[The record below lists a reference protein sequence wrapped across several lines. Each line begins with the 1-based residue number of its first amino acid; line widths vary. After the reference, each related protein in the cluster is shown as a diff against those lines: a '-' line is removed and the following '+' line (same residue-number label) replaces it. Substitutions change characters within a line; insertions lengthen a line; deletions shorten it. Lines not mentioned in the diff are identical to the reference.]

1 MTATE
6 ILGYVPKFFQNEAIE
21 IRFHSIRAK
30 DKYQLA
36 VSVSQ
41 SGRVQYSLNRVP
53 NGAFTESMTNLSG
66 RENATCHLP
75 MKAYEMWQEDVIEW
89 LSSLGNANGSFYKI
103 DEVL

>member
-6 ILGYVPKFFQNEAIE
+6 ILGYVPKFYQNEAVE

-36 VSVSQ
+36 ISVSQ
-41 SGRVQYSLNRVP
+41 AGIVNYSLHRVP
-53 NGAFTESMTNLSG
+53 NGALTESMTNLSG
-66 RENATCHLP
+66 RENAKCHLP
-75 MKAYEMWQEDVIEW
+75 MKAYENWQADVIEW
-89 LSSLGNANGSFYKI
+89 LSSLGNANGSFYEI